1 MAEEVGLTVAAPVAV
16 IMFGSPGSGKGTQSK
31 LLVECLGIPQI
42 STGDMLRDHMRRGTV
57 IGQSVRALMK
67 SGTLVPDELVNRL
80 VEERIA
86 EPDCKRGFILDGYPR
101 TTAQAKEMMRLL
113 AGVGAEEVVI
123 HLLVDYT
130 IIISRMNGRRVCPK
144 CGTLYNAVSRPPRV
158 EGICDLDGDTLVI
171 REDDR
176 EEVVRERLA
185 QYEAQTRPV
194 IEYFRDSGA
203 RLFDV
208 DASKDRPEVVFGRIQ
223 EMLKSTVTVPGTVA
237 Q

>member
-1 MAEEVGLTVAAPVAV
+1 
-16 IMFGSPGSGKGTQSK
+16 
-31 LLVECLGIPQI
+31 
-42 STGDMLRDHMRRGTV
+42 
-57 IGQSVRALMK
+57 
-67 SGTLVPDELVNRL
+67 
-80 VEERIA
+80 
-86 EPDCKRGFILDGYPR
+86 
-101 TTAQAKEMMRLL
+101 MMRLL

-123 HLLVDYT
+123 HLLVDYN